1 MLGVCPL
8 YVQRISG
15 KKVGERHGTCE
26 VHQAGWRDNR
36 ICRFRKSQIQ
46 DKAQVSGL
54 GKRCVVRCFMEM
66 ERGEGAG

>member
-8 YVQRISG
+8 YVQRTSG
-15 KKVGERHGTCE
+15 KKVGDRHGTCE

-54 GKRCVVRCFMEM
+54 GKRCVVRCFVEM